1 MQLGMSFT
9 FNVRRNFWVMGIRS
23 IDELCEE
30 LKVKRAAAHAGGGEK
45 AVAKQKEKGKGT
57 ARERAEQLLDPGTF
71 VEIDEY
77 VAHRCTYFGME
88 KTKPLGDGVATGWGT
103 IDGRKVFVFSQDFTV
118 LGGSLGEKHAD
129 KICKVMDLAMEMG
142 CPVIGINDSGGARIQ
157 EAVDS
162 MNGYGKIF
170 FRNTIASGVV
180 PQISVIMGPCAGG
193 AVYSPALTDFIFMVD
208 GTGVMHITGPAV
220 IKAVTNEDVTS
231 EEIGGAKTHN
241 SKSGVAHFI
250 AKNEQECFDQIRKV
264 LSYLPSNNLDDA
276 PMAESKD
283 SVDRMDMALREI
295 VPTNPNKSY
304 DVHDVL
310 THILDDGVFTEVQPY
325 WAQNILTG
333 YGHVGGRPIGII
345 ASQAKH
351 MAGCLDIDAS
361 DKASRFVR
369 HCDAFNLPIVTFV
382 DVPGYLPGVT
392 QELGGIIRHGAK
404 LLYAYSEATVPLI
417 TIILR
422 KAYGGAYLAMSSK
435 ALGSDMVLAWPQSE
449 IAVMGAEGAA
459 NIVFRKEIDASADPG
474 ATRLE
479 KIDEYRDVFA
489 NPYVAAERGFV
500 DRVILPEET
509 RKELWLALCGLE
521 SKKVGRPSKKH
532 GVIPH

>member
-1 MQLGMSFT
+1 
-9 FNVRRNFWVMGIRS
+9 MGIRS
-23 IDELCEE
+23 IEELCEE
-30 LKVKRAAAHAGGGEK
+30 LNAKRASASLGGGKE
-45 AVAKQKEKGKGT
+45 AVAKQKQKGKGT
-57 ARERAEQLLDPGTF
+57 ARERISQLLDPESF
-71 VEIDEY
+71 VEIDEF
-77 VAHRCTYFGME
+77 VTHRCTNFGLE
-88 KTKPLGDGVATGWGT
+88 KTKPLGDGVVTGWGT

-129 KICKVMDLAMEMG
+129 KICKVLDMAMEMG

-162 MNGYGKIF
+162 LNGYGEIF
-170 FRNTIASGVV
+170 FRNTLASGVI
-180 PQISVIMGPCAGG
+180 PQISVIMGPTAGG
-193 AVYSPALTDFIFMVD
+193 AVYSPALTDFVFMVE
-208 GTGVMHITGPAV
+208 GTSVMHITGPAV
-220 IKAVTNEDVTS
+220 IKAVTGEEVTS
-231 EEIGGAKTHN
+231 EELGGAKTHN
-241 SKSGVAHFI
+241 TKSGNAHFS
-250 AKNEQECFDQIRKV
+250 AKSEEECFHQIRKV
-264 LSYLPSNNLDDA
+264 LSYLPSNNLDSV
-276 PMAESKD
+276 PLEETGD
-283 SVDRMDMALREI
+283 SVERGDLELREI

-310 THILDDGVFTEVQPY
+310 TRILDDGVFTEVQPG

-333 YGHVGGRPIGII
+333 YGRVGGRAIGII
-345 ASQAKH
+345 ANQAKV

-361 DKASRFVR
+361 DKASRFIR

-392 QELGGIIRHGAK
+392 QEHNGIIRQGAK

-422 KAYGGAYLAMSSK
+422 KAYGGAYLAMSGK
-435 ALGSDMVLAWPQSE
+435 ALGADLVFAWPQSE

-459 NIVFRKEIDASADPG
+459 NIVFKKEIDAADDPG
-474 ATRLE
+474 ATRME
-479 KIDEYRDVFA
+479 KIDEYRRAFA
-489 NPYVAAERGFV
+489 TPYVAAERGLV

-509 RKELWLALCGLE
+509 RKELWLALCGMD
-521 SKKVGRPSKKH
+521 SKRVGRPSKKH